1 MTNLRLIDLLPPWY
15 AETLDYQAICEA
27 EQPMF
32 DDVQQALAQLLLN
45 MGWLTM
51 DVDTVQPWEKALN
64 IVPNPTYEDLDFRRM
79 RVLNRLT
86 LKPPFTLQF
95 LHNKL
100 DDLIGPALYSVEVDY
115 PNYTLY
121 IESNAQ
127 DQAYSQ
133 EVEFTVNRIKPAH
146 ITYIHRGNIIV
157 DILVGEQVD
166 YTIWGGWHYHL
177 GQWYLGQKPFAEIQ
191 EQGVLK
197 TPNQTSVQPAML
209 ELLAGY
215 TSDDVA
221 AVRINGTVNIPTFN
235 KLVVGNVLTVT
246 YSVTPA
252 MASTVTQ
259 AELLASDGTVLF
271 NAQNIYLAV
280 TDQVSVKHT
289 VTIKEG
295 A

>member
-27 EQPMF
+27 GQPMF
-32 DDVQQALAQLLLN
+32 DDVQQSLAQLLLN

-51 DVDTVQPWEKALN
+51 DVDTVQLWEKALN

-100 DDLIGPALYSVEVDY
+100 DDLIGPDLYSVEVDY

-146 ITYIHRGNIIV
+146 ITYIHRRNIIV